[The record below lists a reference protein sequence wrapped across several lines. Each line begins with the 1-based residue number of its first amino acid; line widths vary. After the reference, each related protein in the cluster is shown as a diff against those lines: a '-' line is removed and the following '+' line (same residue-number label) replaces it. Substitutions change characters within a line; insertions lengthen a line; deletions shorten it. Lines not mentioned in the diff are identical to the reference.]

1 MNKYDYM
8 TNIKQDHNIKSN
20 LGQQCDNGVGQQVV
34 ACQAV
39 VSLKSFVYVLNR
51 FHPGPR
57 FRFKTLFTKHQI
69 RLFQTTHTS
78 LRIAAQICTLQV

>member
-51 FHPGPR
+51 FHPG
-57 FRFKTLFTKHQI
+57 Q
-69 RLFQTTHTS
+69 
-78 LRIAAQICTLQV
+78 